1 MFLCICYKKKYLHN
15 LLTFLRVLNA
25 IKTMSV
31 SYSSLSS
38 GKIAKSLSAIGNLSV
53 KSSVHSVLGS
63 LRILMVLDSI
73 ESMNESRLNPIHGR
87 SPVL

>member
-1 MFLCICYKKKYLHN
+1 MEIMFLCICYKKKYLHN

-38 GKIAKSLSAIGNLSV
+38 DKIAKSLSAIGICQI
-53 KSSVHSVLGS
+53 LGS
-63 LRILMVLDSI
+63 LC
-73 ESMNESRLNPIHGR
+73 SRLITNLNG
-87 SPVL
+87 SGFN